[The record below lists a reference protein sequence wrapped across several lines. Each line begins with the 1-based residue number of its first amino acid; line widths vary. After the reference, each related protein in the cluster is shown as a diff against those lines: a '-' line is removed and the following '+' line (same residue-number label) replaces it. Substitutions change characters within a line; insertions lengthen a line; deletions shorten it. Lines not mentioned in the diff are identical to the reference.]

1 MFFFIYHFIPTMTR
15 YLKKTSAAQKV
26 VEELKTNG
34 FVQPQ
39 GIGPRSRN
47 IVSSVPRPTPIQLV
61 FRDAEP
67 MPKASPETPKSPK
80 TPKLPKAPKELMTS
94 VKLQQK
100 AAGYMLA
107 AANARSRE

>member
-1 MFFFIYHFIPTMTR
+1 MFFLITLIIQSTMS
-15 YLKKTSAAQKV
+15 YLKKSAAKKV
-26 VEELKTNG
+26 VEEMKSNG
-34 FVQPQ
+34 IIQPQ

-47 IVSSVPRPTPIQLV
+47 IGSSVPSPTQLS
-61 FRDAEP
+61 FRVSE
-67 MPKASPETPKSPK
+67 STPK
-80 TPKLPKAPKELMTS
+80 TPKTPKEPKSPRPKAPKELMSS

>member
-1 MFFFIYHFIPTMTR
+1 MSY
-15 YLKKTSAAQKV
+15 YLKKTSASKKV
-26 VEELKTNG
+26 VEEMKSNG
-34 FVQPQ
+34 IIQPQ

-47 IVSSVPRPTPIQLV
+47 IGLSTSVSRPTPSQPLS
-61 FRDAEP
+61 FRLSEP
-67 MPKASPETPKSPK
+67 TPK
-80 TPKLPKAPKELMTS
+80 TPKIPKEPKSPLPKAPKAPKELMSS

>member
-26 VEELKTNG
+26 VEDLKTNG
-34 FVQPQ
+34 FIQPQ

-47 IVSSVPRPTPIQLV
+47 IVSTVPRPTPIQLA
-61 FRDAEP
+61 FRDA
-67 MPKASPETPKSPK
+67 MPKASPETPKAPK
-80 TPKLPKAPKELMTS
+80 TTKPKGPKELMTS

>member
-1 MFFFIYHFIPTMTR
+1 MS
-15 YLKKTSAAQKV
+15 YLKKSAAKKV
-26 VEELKTNG
+26 VEEMKSNG
-34 FVQPQ
+34 IIHPQ

-47 IVSSVPRPTPIQLV
+47 IGSSLPSPTQPLSFRVSEST
-61 FRDAEP
+61 
-67 MPKASPETPKSPK
+67 PK
-80 TPKLPKAPKELMTS
+80 TPKTPKEPKSPRPKAPKELMSS

>member
-1 MFFFIYHFIPTMTR
+1 MFFLNNHFIPTMAR

-26 VEELKTNG
+26 VEEMKTNG
-34 FVQPQ
+34 FIQPQ

-47 IVSSVPRPTPIQLV
+47 IASTVPHPSPIQPLTFRVTEPTPK
-61 FRDAEP
+61 
-67 MPKASPETPKSPK
+67 PKAPK
-80 TPKLPKAPKELMTS
+80 TPKAPKAPKAPKELMTS